1 MPTPGSWPAG
11 PSLTTSPSRPFSRD
25 GSSPEVFRVL
35 DWTNL
40 DAPPTSVDVARIV
53 ALGAAARVAIIV
65 NTPRMLR
72 AANTFSE
79 QAGLHGV
86 QVRVFIDSAEA
97 LHWLYKPLPSGM
109 PVPDTHA

>member
-1 MPTPGSWPAG
+1 MQTPARLSGSFHV
-11 PSLTTSPSRPFSRD
+11 TPSR
-25 GSSPEVFRVL
+25 GTSSGPEVFRVL
-35 DWTNL
+35 DWTNI
-40 DAPPTSVDVARIV
+40 DAPPTSMDVARLV
-53 ALGAAARVAIIV
+53 SLGGSARVAILV

-97 LHWLYKPLPSGM
+97 LAWLYKPLPQGM
-109 PVPDTHA
+109 PKA

>member
-1 MPTPGSWPAG
+1 VEALLPTPGSWPQG
-11 PSLTTSPSRPFSRD
+11 QSQPFKSSRD
-25 GSSPEVFRVL
+25 AGIPEVFRVL

-40 DAPPTSVDVARIV
+40 DAPPASVDVARLS
-53 ALGAAARVAIIV
+53 AMGGSARVAILV

-72 AANTFSE
+72 TANTFSE

-97 LHWLYKPLPSGM
+97 MAWLYKPLPEGM
-109 PVPDTHA
+109 PKEPAA

>member
-1 MPTPGSWPAG
+1 M
-11 PSLTTSPSRPFSRD
+11 
-25 GSSPEVFRVL
+25 L

-40 DAPPTSVDVARIV
+40 DAPPTSVDVARLV
-53 ALGAAARVAIIV
+53 NLGAAARIAILV

-97 LHWLYKPLPSGM
+97 MTWLYKVLPEGM
-109 PVPDTHA
+109 PKPA

>member
-1 MPTPGSWPAG
+1 MPTPSSWPSG
-11 PSLTTSPSRPFSRD
+11 QQTSSRPAARD
-25 GSSPEVFRVL
+25 FGTPEVFRVL

-40 DAPPTSVDVARIV
+40 DAPPTSVDVARLV
-53 ALGAAARVAIIV
+53 NMGSSARVAILV

-97 LHWLYKPLPSGM
+97 MAWLYKPLPEGM
-109 PVPDTHA
+109 PRPA

>member
-1 MPTPGSWPAG
+1 MPTPGSVPQG
-11 PSLTTSPSRPFSRD
+11 QSPFSSKTSRD
-25 GSSPEVFRVL
+25 GTPEVFRVL

-40 DAPPTSVDVARIV
+40 DAPPTSVDVARLV
-53 ALGAAARVAIIV
+53 ALGGAARIAILV

-86 QVRVFIDSAEA
+86 HVRVFIDSSEA
-97 LHWLYKPLPSGM
+97 LAWLYKPLPEGM
-109 PVPDTHA
+109 PVPNTSS

>member
-1 MPTPGSWPAG
+1 MPTPGSWPTG
-11 PSLTTSPSRPFSRD
+11 QPQFSPKPSSTDHGTPD
-25 GSSPEVFRVL
+25 VFRVL

-40 DAPPTSVDVARIV
+40 DAPPTSLDVARLTS
-53 ALGAAARVAIIV
+53 LGHGGARVAILV

-72 AANTFSE
+72 AANAFSE

-97 LHWLYKPLPSGM
+97 LAWLYKPLPAGM
-109 PVPDTHA
+109 PMPDTHA

>member
-1 MPTPGSWPAG
+1 MPTPSSVPQGQSAFPKA
-11 PSLTTSPSRPFSRD
+11 SSRD
-25 GSSPEVFRVL
+25 GNTPEVFRVL

-40 DAPPTSVDVARIV
+40 DAPPTSVDVARLV
-53 ALGAAARVAIIV
+53 SLGGAARIAILV

-86 QVRVFIDSAEA
+86 QVRVFIDSSEA
-97 LHWLYKPLPSGM
+97 LAWLYKPLPEGM
-109 PVPDTHA
+109 PRPA

>member
-1 MPTPGSWPAG
+1 MPTPNSWPSGQPQNSKA
-11 PSLTTSPSRPFSRD
+11 RD
-25 GSSPEVFRVL
+25 GTTPEVFRVL

-40 DAPPTSVDVARIV
+40 DAPPTSVDVARLA
-53 ALGAAARVAIIV
+53 ALGGSARVAILV

-86 QVRVFIDSAEA
+86 QVRVFIDSGEA
-97 LHWLYKPLPSGM
+97 MAWLYKPLPAG
-109 PVPDTHA
+109 VPNPEMH

>member
-1 MPTPGSWPAG
+1 MPTPGSWPG
-11 PSLTTSPSRPFSRD
+11 GQHQFSPKPPAAD
-25 GSSPEVFRVL
+25 PGTPDVFRVL

-40 DAPPTSVDVARIV
+40 DAPPTSLDVARL
-53 ALGAAARVAIIV
+53 ASLGNGGARVAILV

-72 AANTFSE
+72 AANAFSE

-97 LHWLYKPLPSGM
+97 LAWLYKPLPSGM

>member
-1 MPTPGSWPAG
+1 MHNPARITGSFHVTQSRG
-11 PSLTTSPSRPFSRD
+11 TT
-25 GSSPEVFRVL
+25 GVPEVFRVL

-40 DAPPTSVDVARIV
+40 DAPPTSMDVARLV
-53 ALGAAARVAIIV
+53 SLGGTARVAILV

-97 LHWLYKPLPSGM
+97 LSWLYKPLPQGM
-109 PVPDTHA
+109 PKA

>member
-1 MPTPGSWPAG
+1 MHNPARLSG
-11 PSLTTSPSRPFSRD
+11 TFHVSPARNAA
-25 GSSPEVFRVL
+25 GTPEVFRVL

-40 DAPPTSVDVARIV
+40 DAPPTSMDVARLV
-53 ALGAAARVAIIV
+53 SLGGSARVAILV

-97 LHWLYKPLPSGM
+97 LSWLYKPLPQGM
-109 PVPDTHA
+109 PKA

>member
-1 MPTPGSWPAG
+1 MPTPGSVPVGQSQSTPKVA
-11 PSLTTSPSRPFSRD
+11 SRD
-25 GSSPEVFRVL
+25 GNTPEVFRVL

-40 DAPPTSVDVARIV
+40 DAPPASVDVARLS
-53 ALGAAARVAIIV
+53 ALGGAARIAILV

-86 QVRVFIDSAEA
+86 QVRVFIDSSEA
-97 LHWLYKPLPSGM
+97 LAWLYKPLPQGM
-109 PVPDTHA
+109 PVPDTAS

>member
-1 MPTPGSWPAG
+1 M
-11 PSLTTSPSRPFSRD
+11 
-25 GSSPEVFRVL
+25 
-35 DWTNL
+35 
-40 DAPPTSVDVARIV
+40 DVARLV
-53 ALGAAARVAIIV
+53 SLGGTARVAILV

-97 LHWLYKPLPSGM
+97 LSWLYKPLPAGM
-109 PVPDTHA
+109 PKA

>member
-1 MPTPGSWPAG
+1 MPTPSSWPSG
-11 PSLTTSPSRPFSRD
+11 QQFSSRPASRD
-25 GSSPEVFRVL
+25 LGTPEVFRVL

-40 DAPPTSVDVARIV
+40 DAPPTSVDVARLV
-53 ALGAAARVAIIV
+53 NMGASARVAILV

-97 LHWLYKPLPSGM
+97 MAWLYKPLPEGM
-109 PVPDTHA
+109 PRPA

>member
-1 MPTPGSWPAG
+1 MPTPGSWPSG
-11 PSLTTSPSRPFSRD
+11 QPQFSPRPPAAD
-25 GSSPEVFRVL
+25 HTPDVFRVL

-40 DAPPTSVDVARIV
+40 DAPPTSLDVARLA
-53 ALGAAARVAIIV
+53 ALGSGGARVAILV

-72 AANTFSE
+72 AANAFSE
-79 QAGLHGV
+79 QAGLHGI

-97 LHWLYKPLPSGM
+97 LAWLYKPLPAGM

>member
-1 MPTPGSWPAG
+1 MHNSARSSGTFHVRPAR
-11 PSLTTSPSRPFSRD
+11 TTT
-25 GSSPEVFRVL
+25 GTPEVFRVL

-40 DAPPTSVDVARIV
+40 DAPPTSMDVARL
-53 ALGAAARVAIIV
+53 AGLGHTARVAILV

-86 QVRVFIDSAEA
+86 QVRVFVDSAEA
-97 LHWLYKPLPSGM
+97 LTWLYKPLPQGM
-109 PVPDTHA
+109 PKA

>member
-1 MPTPGSWPAG
+1 MHNPARVSSTFHVSSG
-11 PSLTTSPSRPFSRD
+11 RGTT
-25 GSSPEVFRVL
+25 GTPEVFRVL

-40 DAPPTSVDVARIV
+40 DAPPTSMDVARLV
-53 ALGAAARVAIIV
+53 SLGGSARVAILV

-72 AANTFSE
+72 AANTFGE

-97 LHWLYKPLPSGM
+97 LTLLYKPLPQGM
-109 PVPDTHA
+109 PKA